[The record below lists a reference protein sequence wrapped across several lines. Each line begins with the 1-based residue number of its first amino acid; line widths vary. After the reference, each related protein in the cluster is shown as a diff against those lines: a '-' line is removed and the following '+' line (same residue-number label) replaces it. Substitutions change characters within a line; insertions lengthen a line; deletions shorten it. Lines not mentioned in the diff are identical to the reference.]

1 MDIWGILNIIG
12 TVAFAISGAIV
23 AMEEEFDILGVFA
36 LGFVTAFGGGAVRN
50 LLIGLPMS
58 ALWGQEIEFNIAV
71 VSILVLFFLPHLVD
85 RHWKRADVFA
95 DAIGLAAFS
104 IKGAL
109 HAQNL
114 GWSLSAMIVAAVL
127 TGAGGGIIRDV
138 LAGRKPGVLQ
148 SEIYAGWSILA
159 AVLIHFRV
167 VSSDVGYYVLAV
179 LLVVFRMLGHK
190 KGWHLPK
197 SKWQADKSSYYA
209 VIDEDLHGQM
219 THDTQTLTNNKEKTN
234 DH

>member
-1 MDIWGILNIIG
+1 MDIWTILNIIG

-23 AMEEEFDILGVFA
+23 GMEEQYDILGVFT

-58 ALWGQEIEFNIAV
+58 ALWGQELEFHIAV
-71 VSILVLFFLPHLVD
+71 VAILFFFFLPQVID
-85 RHWKRADVFA
+85 KHWKRADVLA

-104 IKGAL
+104 IRGAL
-109 HAQNL
+109 HAQNQ

-148 SEIYAGWSILA
+148 HEIYAGWSILA
-159 AVLIHFRV
+159 AILIYFQV
-167 VSSDVGYYVLAV
+167 VSSDLGYYILAV
-179 LLVVFRMLGHK
+179 CLATFRMIGYK
-190 KGWHLPK
+190 KGWRLPK
-197 SKWQADKSSYYA
+197 SKWQAESSSVYR
-209 VIDEDLHGQM
+209 
-219 THDTQTLTNNKEKTN
+219 EK
-234 DH
+234 D

>member
-1 MDIWGILNIIG
+1 MTIWGILNIIG

-23 AMEEEFDILGVFA
+23 AMEEEFDILGIFI

-58 ALWGQEIEFNIAV
+58 ALWGQEMEFNIAV
-71 VSILVLFFLPHLVD
+71 ISILFLFFLPHVVD
-85 RHWKRADVFA
+85 KHWKRADVLA

-109 HAQNL
+109 HAQNQ
-114 GWSLSAMIVAAVL
+114 GWSMSAVIVAAVL
-127 TGAGGGIIRDV
+127 TGAGGGMIRDI

-148 SEIYAGWSILA
+148 SEVYAGWSILA
-159 AVLIHFRV
+159 AVLIHFRLV
-167 VSSDVGYYVLAV
+167 NNDLGYYILAILIV
-179 LLVVFRMLGHK
+179 TLRMLGHK

-197 SKWQADKSSYYA
+197 SKWQADKSSYY
-209 VIDEDLHGQM
+209 IDDN
-219 THDTQTLTNNKEKTN
+219 LT
-234 DH
+234 DHQ